1 MATAPEETLLI
12 GRRPV
17 RTLTRRTISSLFL
30 CRKLHLFLANQQKLL
45 LQELHFLTPIC
56 TKSFVGWGFSP
67 HPTGRAYSAPPDT
80 LGVFRGPTS
89 KKRRGRKGRGGEG
102 EERRGDEKKETGEA
116 KGGSSSFARGRKKK
130 SKRLCTRV
138 SVRTYFVLVRDSCR
152 M

>member
-1 MATAPEETLLI
+1 MARTVMFTSSVIIHAHRRRLPQGNGGDCPRRTLLI

-45 LQELHFLTPIC
+45 LPELHFLTAIC

-67 HPTGRAYSAPPDT
+67 HPTGRAYSAPSDT

-89 KKRRGRKGRGGEG
+89 KGWWRGTVV
-102 EERRGDEKKETGEA
+102 ERRSLAGEL
-116 KGGSSSFARGRKKK
+116 SLSCARPAADG
-130 SKRLCTRV
+130 
-138 SVRTYFVLVRDSCR
+138 
-152 M
+152 